1 MPNLLLSITLLIA
14 VEIFITDGSRT
25 VTRFTPGSGCGIT
38 TEIKAVSGK
47 GDKGGEEDQPCT
59 LRTYLDESEIS
70 FHNEKGEE
78 VSSSFLSC
86 QIWA

>member
-1 MPNLLLSITLLIA
+1 MSSLLSSFALLAA
-14 VEIFITDGSRT
+14 VAFLVVNGSRT
-25 VTRFTPGSGCGIT
+25 VTKFTPGCGCGTT

-47 GDKGGEEDQPCT
+47 GDKGEEEDQPCT
-59 LRTYLDESEIS
+59 LRTYLDKSEIS

-78 VSSSFLSC
+78 VTSSFLSC